1 MYAVILLGL
10 LAFVPENLQT
20 WYSSCSRGDWKAAAD
35 QAGIVYEADST
46 FSDALAALIV
56 ASALQHNFEISG
68 NYSEGSL
75 FSDSLS
81 SLSRAAIG
89 VLLMSGGNAFPE
101 SAGNQLLKSIRLEP
115 DNILS
120 WYLLGVL
127 NEENNNTDSALVC
140 YGEVERLDPDFLP
153 ARLER
158 SRILRDSNNYD
169 EALDGF
175 RSIMTVDSPSGILAL
190 AEYILL
196 MEKNG
201 ETADMDSLENV
212 LILADSSAWIEL
224 AELQVGRHPET
235 SRVAAEKAEAVSDSA
250 LFSTGMAKVFL
261 ELNEYHRAICISK
274 YLLESSSPDS
284 EEVLEILG
292 IAYFENHEINRAEE
306 IFLILLNNNPSSIS
320 ALLYLGDIAEQ
331 SVRTAEAVNYY
342 LSVLEI
348 DTSNIEARN
357 RLKVIAGDS
366 YNPESVAGSSR
377 GFSVSTAADLSVD
390 RGNRALLEW
399 GGNARISYRFDR
411 RGTSVDATFGG
422 RSVTWEE
429 MQGLRNDTLNTNR
442 GWAGLSFDYWFSD
455 SYFFEV
461 ASKWDRQM
469 YTERPWQLSSYC
481 ATGHQ
486 KWFMSSIW
494 FLPKLGIGLVNT
506 RWNSGTGVVYSNDF
520 SIFAAADLW
529 YRKPHT
535 FIREAKIS
543 GSVYF
548 PPDNPDNFI
557 SSGSISL
564 AFRTWSPLYVSIGY
578 SVDYTR
584 IPEFSTWKKFN
595 TSFTTSINFD
605 LL

>member
-1 MYAVILLGL
+1 MYAVILFGL

-20 WYSSCSRGDWKAAAD
+20 WYSSCSRGDWKAAVE
-35 QAGIVYEADST
+35 QARIVYETDST
-46 FSDALAALIV
+46 CSDALAALVV
-56 ASALQHNFEISG
+56 ASALQENFEISE
-68 NYSEGSL
+68 SEGSR
-75 FSDSLS
+75 FSKPLS

-89 VLLMSGGNAFPE
+89 VILMSGGDTFPGDAE
-101 SAGNQLLKSIRLEP
+101 NQLLKSIRLEP
-115 DNILS
+115 DNVLS
-120 WYLLGVL
+120 WYLMGIL
-127 NEENNNTDSALVC
+127 NEENDNADSALVC
-140 YGEVERLDPDFLP
+140 FREVERLDPSFLP
-153 ARLER
+153 ARLEAA
-158 SRILRDSNNYD
+158 RIYRDSNNTD

-196 MEKNG
+196 MEKTG
-201 ETADMDSLENV
+201 ETTDLDRLENV
-212 LILADSSAWIEL
+212 LVLADSSAWTEL
-224 AELQVGRHPET
+224 AEQQIGRHPEI
-235 SRVAAEKAEAVSDSA
+235 SRVAIEKAEAVFDSA
-250 LFSTGMAKVFL
+250 LFSTAMAKVFL
-261 ELNEYHRAICISK
+261 ELKEYHRAISISK
-274 YLLESSSPDS
+274 CLLESSSPDS

-292 IAYFENHEINRAEE
+292 IAYFESNEINRAEE
-306 IFLILLNNNPSSIS
+306 IFLTLLNNNPSSVS

-331 SVRTAEAVNYY
+331 NMRTADAVDCY

-348 DTSNIEARN
+348 NTSSVEARN

-366 YNPESVAGSSR
+366 YNPESVAGSSI
-377 GFSVSTAADLSVD
+377 GFSMSTAADFSVD

-411 RGTSVDATFGG
+411 RGTSVDANFGG

-429 MQGLRNDTLNTNR
+429 VRGLRNDTLNTGR
-442 GWAGLSFDYWFSD
+442 GWAGLALDYWFSD

-461 ASKWDRQM
+461 ASNWDRQM

-481 ATGHQ
+481 ATGYQ
-486 KWFMSSIW
+486 KWFMSSVW
-494 FLPKLGIGLVNT
+494 FLPELGIGLVNT

-520 SIFAAADLW
+520 SLFAAADLW

-543 GSVYF
+543 GSVFF

-584 IPEFSTWKKFN
+584 TPEFSTWRKFN